1 MHPLDTHDR
10 RELAQGAAGIGMC
23 NITKCCTEVCP
34 EGIHIT
40 DNAIIPMKERVVDK
54 KFDPLVWLGDKIGIR
69 NKDNDGREDLGRLTR
84 AGTRPKNSA
93 RPVSGRRSA
102 GLTHDT
108 PGPPGAGQGTQSW
121 DAAGNGD
128 GPSCCSGP
136 ADRAW
141 RGERVP
147 SSSGRWGPPPSG
159 CSARGLPGR
168 PRGRADPARRLRW
181 SGRGRDDHGRPIHP
195 APGHG
200 CRVPRA
206 GCPLEPRRQASRG
219 LDGAGGQRVLPRR
232 ARPRRR
238 PERLGLPGGAL
249 PATRLR
255 HDRTDRAVRRGGR
268 GRQPDGVAAAGRAP
282 RRDPRAAGA
291 ARLDRHHR
299 APRVHPGAA
308 EAEPAGAR
316 RPAGR
321 LPQAR
326 ERLEPARARRGA
338 PRRRAPPG
346 AARRPGR
353 APADRRALLLLLL
366 EDPPLP
372 YREISARLGIP
383 IGSIGPTRVRALA
396 QLRNSAAMRSFIT
409 TTEAQG
415 R

>member
-1 MHPLDTHDR
+1 M
-10 RELAQGAAGIGMC
+10 
-23 NITKCCTEVCP
+23 
-34 EGIHIT
+34 
-40 DNAIIPMKERVVDK
+40 
-54 KFDPLVWLGDKIGIR
+54 
-69 NKDNDGREDLGRLTR
+69 
-84 AGTRPKNSA
+84 
-93 RPVSGRRSA
+93 
-102 GLTHDT
+102 T
-108 PGPPGAGQGTQSW
+108 PRDHRGQGKGRSHGTQR
-121 DAAGNGD
+121 GNGVRTVVLLRT
-128 GPSCCSGP
+128 GRPSLAGRARCPCS
-136 ADRAW
+136 
-141 RGERVP
+141 
-147 SSSGRWGPPPSG
+147 SSSGRWGPPPPG
-159 CSARGLPGR
+159 CSARRPPGR

-181 SGRGRDDHGRPIHP
+181 SGRGRDDHGRPLHP

-255 HDRTDRAVRRGGR
+255 HDRTHRAVRRGGR

-282 RRDPRAAGA
+282 RRDPRAARA

-299 APRVHPGAA
+299 APRVHPGTP
-308 EAEPAGAR
+308 EAEPSGAR

-321 LPQAR
+321 FPPAR

-353 APADRRALLLLLL
+353 ATRGPSCAAAPAARGPSVALPRDQRPARDPDRQHRSDPGPCAGPAAQQRGDAL
-366 EDPPLP
+366 P
-372 YREISARLGIP
+372 
-383 IGSIGPTRVRALA
+383 
-396 QLRNSAAMRSFIT
+396 
-409 TTEAQG
+409 
-415 R
+415 